1 MTMSNTPLAST
12 LSDYD
17 LIDFGARATLGLAFA
32 LHAGVCFNKAIVT
45 FETIDVARFDAH
57 VLGQALS
64 GVSIGS
70 YSLTVAC
77 LYALRLRPIRR
88 ASGAWPC
95 AAAILGGFL
104 MLGLLLLDQRTDLPL
119 AAQAAASLLI
129 LVGNGF
135 AVYVLTYLG
144 RSFSILPESR
154 RLVTSGPYQ
163 VVRHPLY
170 LAEAVATLGV
180 FVEFL
185 SPLALLL
192 LVAQFSMQMVRMC
205 YEENVLRETF
215 PEYNMYSRNS
225 WRLIPMVY

>member
-1 MTMSNTPLAST
+1 MSNTPLAST

-17 LIDFGARATLGLAFA
+17 LIDFGARAALGLAFA
-32 LHAGVCFNKAIVT
+32 FHAGVCFNKGFGAYAT
-45 FETIDVARFDAH
+45 MDVSRLDAH
-57 VLGQALS
+57 QLGQALS
-64 GVSIGS
+64 GLSIGS

-88 ASGAWPC
+88 ASGVWPC

-104 MLGLLLLDQRTDLPL
+104 MLALLLLDQRTDLPL
-119 AAQAAASLLI
+119 AAQAVASALI

-135 AVYVLTYLG
+135 AVYVLTCLG

-180 FVEFL
+180 FIEFL
-185 SPLALLL
+185 SPLALLVFL
-192 LVAQFSMQMVRMC
+192 AQFSMQIVRMH

-215 PEYNMYSRNS
+215 PEYNIYSRNS
-225 WRLIPMVY
+225 WRLIPLVY

>member
-1 MTMSNTPLAST
+1 MSNTPVAST
-12 LSDYD
+12 LSDFD
-17 LIDFGARATLGLAFA
+17 LFDFGARAALGLAFA
-32 LHAGVCFNKAIVT
+32 FHAGVCFNKAFVT
-45 FETIDVARFDAH
+45 IETVDFGRLDAH

-64 GVSIGS
+64 GLSIGF

-77 LYALRLRPIRR
+77 LFAIRLRPIRKV
-88 ASGAWPC
+88 SGVWPC
-95 AAAILGGFL
+95 VAAILGGFL
-104 MLGLLLLDQRTDLPL
+104 TLGLLLLDQRTDLPL
-119 AAQAAASLLI
+119 AAQAAASGLI

-135 AVYVLTYLG
+135 AVYVLTCLG

-180 FVEFL
+180 FIEFL

-192 LVAQFSMQMVRMC
+192 LVAQFSMQIVRMH

-215 PEYNMYSRNS
+215 PEYNIYARNS

>member
-1 MTMSNTPLAST
+1 MSNTPLAPT
-12 LSDYD
+12 LSDTD
-17 LIDFGARATLGLAFA
+17 LIDFGARAALGLAFA
-32 LHAGVCFNKAIVT
+32 FHAGVCFNKAFGGFATV
-45 FETIDVARFDAH
+45 DLGRLDAH
-57 VLGQALS
+57 ALGQALS
-64 GVSIGS
+64 GLSIGS

-77 LYALRLRPIRR
+77 LYALRLRPIRK
-88 ASGAWPC
+88 ASGVWPC

-104 MLGLLLLDQRTDLPL
+104 ILGLLLLDQRTDLPL
-119 AAQAAASLLI
+119 AAQATACGLI

-154 RLVTSGPYQ
+154 RLVTSGPYR

-180 FVEFL
+180 FIEFF
-185 SPLALLL
+185 SPLALILF
-192 LVAQFSMQMVRMC
+192 VAQFFMQIVRMH

-215 PEYNMYSRNS
+215 PEYNGYSRNS
-225 WRLIPMVY
+225 WRLIPRVY

>member
-1 MTMSNTPLAST
+1 MSDAPLVST
-12 LSDYD
+12 LPEHD
-17 LIDFGARATLGLAFA
+17 LIDFAARAALGLAFA
-32 LHAGVCFNKAIVT
+32 FHAGVCFNKA
-45 FETIDVARFDAH
+45 FGALAAMDFARLDAH
-57 VLGQALS
+57 ALGQAFTAL
-64 GVSIGS
+64 SIGS

-77 LYALRLRPIRR
+77 LFALRLRPIRK
-88 ASGAWPC
+88 ASGVWPC

-104 MLGLLLLDQRTDLPL
+104 TLGLLLLDQRTDLPL
-119 AAQAAASLLI
+119 AAQGAASLLI
-129 LVGNGF
+129 LVGNGA

-154 RLVTSGPYQ
+154 RLVTSGPYKT
-163 VVRHPLY
+163 VRHPLY

-192 LVAQFSMQMVRMC
+192 LVAQFSMQIVRMH

-215 PEYNMYSRNS
+215 PEYNGYSRNS
-225 WRLIPMVY
+225 WRLVPMVY

>member
-1 MTMSNTPLAST
+1 MTMSNTPSVAT

-17 LIDFGARATLGLAFA
+17 LIDFGARAALGLAFA
-32 LHAGVCFNKAIVT
+32 FHAGVCFNKALGAFAT
-45 FETIDVARFDAH
+45 MDFGRPDVHAFGR
-57 VLGQALS
+57 ALS
-64 GVSIGS
+64 GLSIGS

-77 LYALRLRPIRR
+77 LYALRLRPIRK
-88 ASGAWPC
+88 ASGVWPC

-135 AVYVLTYLG
+135 AVYVLTCLG

-154 RLVTSGPYQ
+154 RLETSGPYR

-170 LAEAVATLGV
+170 LAESRRDAGCFHRVSLTSRAAPVCRTILHANC
-180 FVEFL
+180 
-185 SPLALLL
+185 PDAL
-192 LVAQFSMQMVRMC
+192 
-205 YEENVLRETF
+205 
-215 PEYNMYSRNS
+215 
-225 WRLIPMVY
+225 

>member
-1 MTMSNTPLAST
+1 M
-12 LSDYD
+12 
-17 LIDFGARATLGLAFA
+17 
-32 LHAGVCFNKAIVT
+32 
-45 FETIDVARFDAH
+45 
-57 VLGQALS
+57 
-64 GVSIGS
+64 
-70 YSLTVAC
+70 
-77 LYALRLRPIRR
+77 
-88 ASGAWPC
+88 
-95 AAAILGGFL
+95 
-104 MLGLLLLDQRTDLPL
+104 
-119 AAQAAASLLI
+119 I

-180 FVEFL
+180 FIEFL

-192 LVAQFSMQMVRMC
+192 LVAQFSMQIVRMH

-215 PEYNMYSRNS
+215 LEYNGYARNS

>member
-1 MTMSNTPLAST
+1 MTMSDTPLAST

-17 LIDFGARATLGLAFA
+17 LFDFGARAALGLAFA
-32 LHAGVCFNKAIVT
+32 LHAGVCFNKAFGAFGTVD
-45 FETIDVARFDAH
+45 FGRLDAH
-57 VLGQALS
+57 ALGQALS
-64 GVSIGS
+64 GLSIGF

-77 LYALRLRPIRR
+77 LYALRLRPVRKATGLWR
-88 ASGAWPC
+88 C

-154 RLVTSGPYQ
+154 RLVTSGPYR

-180 FVEFL
+180 FIEFL

-192 LVAQFSMQMVRMC
+192 LVAQFSMQIVRMH
-205 YEENVLRETF
+205 YEENVLSDTF
-215 PEYNMYSRNS
+215 PEYNAYARNS
-225 WRLIPMVY
+225 CRLIPMVY